1 MNEQNL
7 KLETIKK
14 RCITST
20 KFISVLQVLAIIGII
35 GAIVGVI
42 ACVAMK
48 DTINQAM
55 AEQIASGNA
64 TIENFEF
71 GTGILNFKMNYEK
84 AFESGN
90 YADPLA
96 INCVMATIITGISLF
111 LLTAFKKMFKN
122 LIKEENPFSDSI
134 LKSLKICSI
143 VIIVVLGAFVGV
155 GPAVVIGLLLWC
167 IESVL
172 EYGKALQTEVDEIL

>member
-1 MNEQNL
+1 MNEQIS
-7 KLETIKK
+7 KLSAIKK

-20 KFISVLQVLAIIGII
+20 KFISVLQILAIIGIV
-35 GAIVGVI
+35 GAIVGAI
-42 ACVAMK
+42 SCVTMK
-48 DTINQAM
+48 DSINQAM
-55 AEQIASGNA
+55 AEQIASGKA
-64 TIENFEF
+64 TVESFEF

-96 INCVMATIITGISLF
+96 INCVMAAIITGISLF
-111 LLTAFKKMFKN
+111 LLTAFKKIFKN
-122 LIKEENPFSDSI
+122 LINEENPFSDSI
-134 LKSLKICSI
+134 LKRLKICSI

-167 IESVL
+167 IESML
-172 EYGKALQTEVDEIL
+172 EYGKVLQTEVDEML